1 MTPSS
6 SEKLSQEE
14 HDKVFRERILP
25 DHELERFSSLNR
37 PKAIILAGQPGAGK
51 GGLASAAQREFN
63 NDILLVD
70 TDEMRKFHPEVE
82 HFRRDNPYGWHQD
95 THPDARLWSPELR
108 NAAIEGRKN
117 ILIDTTLSD
126 GKDAVSL
133 IKELQSKGYDV
144 EVRAVAAHQLESEL
158 GVDARFT
165 NLLDEKGYGR
175 YVQEDYRGNVYRVLP
190 DNLNQVTSETNTH
203 IRIYD
208 REGVVWYDSRTD
220 TRLPGQALEE
230 ARFARIQDPTVT
242 QQLREGWEAQAKWH
256 QELPEQVQNK
266 PISDPQT
273 QLRLLEQRAALKVQ
287 DGVITRSEGAATI
300 DELTRAGAPPAR
312 TPLPEPFAPQA
323 ARLRGTAAGVA
334 LNVVAEAYVW
344 NETRERAQ
352 VFQQTLHNQTAA
364 RDAYVQQGMQTTA
377 GIAGT
382 VAGSLT
388 ATAVGAGSG
397 GTFLLVAGEGYL
409 FSKAADHGMQWWQN
423 DRIYSQTDEG
433 VQWQFNGTQ
442 WIRDDLRADLVDDGR
457 NALHQQDF
465 SATPEQ
471 SRRLSYRAGVEAVE
485 QALEKVP
492 EPRDPFSQPAND
504 ADRGH
509 LYTGPWTY
517 DAGNGQ
523 WSRNFADE
531 VDRNDLPVWSAH
543 PDIADPKRAAQLSA
557 QAIQTIDGNLKA
569 GPAVIAARYQA
580 GYQALGYEHVG
591 AQPASIAAALDPNV
605 LQASDGKHYQRDA
618 QSAWSHDGQVAS
630 ASRALE
636 LELTR
641 DRLLPALEQH
651 RQHLADMP
659 QWQPPTPEQQDR
671 DQLRR
676 AYAGHGVNPN
686 PETLDASYRAVQ
698 NTRTEHGLGPQNSSL
713 TLAPDAQGQY
723 SIHSPIQHL
732 HRDAD
737 GAVRIA
743 ATTSTAEI
751 DAALPSA
758 RPHQAAPEHR
768 HTHATAEQRDAREQA
783 QREANRQGLS
793 QDDAQQAVHAAVVG
807 ASARWITPGYGAA
820 RAAVQEQDA
829 TQARREFAQDTPATQ
844 EVPQAATTAAAM
856 TRDARDA
863 DATRLERERAN
874 TEQHREAERTAR
886 DLAQSDKAQAMDVDR
901 PLVAPTN
908 ERDREPVPQTTAE
921 PDTRTTTND
930 RQASPP
936 AIETFR
942 GQPQTVATTPER
954 ELSPEPERTTANL
967 ETTATPEHRIETTPV
982 TAERESQ
989 DARSAATSSPATKL
1003 DPDALRLGDRGD
1015 AVELLQYRLD
1025 RQGYRGPEGERL
1037 PQTGQYGAETE
1048 HAVRQFQT
1056 MHGMAATGIADRDTR
1071 DAVDRALAAQRER
1084 ERGEQ
1089 GLPARSLSADSAQ
1102 AHEIEAPVVLS
1113 HSAGMSMSS
1122 VRSRDDKPEHDI
1134 EPVARTEA
1142 PTAAAVMDP
1151 ALAHRSAMRDDHNGG
1166 REQDRKQAHDPR
1178 ASTEPHQPAPALM
1191 TQPGHSAH
1199 TMYTQALS
1207 LIERGDLVPAGT
1219 MTQEEKSRLAAGV
1232 VAQFLAS
1239 DMFATR
1245 IDGIYASTH
1254 NAAGTGM
1261 PASLIPVQG
1270 DPTTAH
1276 CHRAGI
1282 NVEQALQASLEQSSS
1297 IAQVATIAR
1306 EEELTKQRQREQEQE
1321 QNGPTGPTMRIG
1333 ARTLT
1338 PSQGPQGDGGGG
1350 GGAGGGGGGA
1360 GGGGGGGGG

>member
-1 MTPSS
+1 MSPVPDH
-6 SEKLSQEE
+6 LSQDEYE
-14 HDKVFRERILP
+14 RIFREKVI
-25 DHELERFSSLNR
+25 
-37 PKAIILAGQPGAGK
+37 PKADLEQYTPQEHPKAVILAGQPGAGK
-51 GGLASAAQREFN
+51 GKLKAAVEIEFGENIFAVDPDDWRKYDPVAKAAQKTSPYGWSQQANTFASETAARLRAEGAERRFN
-63 NDILLVD
+63 LLVD
-70 TDEMRKFHPEVE
+70 TTLGDAEGATRTIKALQTAGYEVE
-82 HFRRDNPYGWHQD
+82 IR
-95 THPDARLWSPELR
+95 
-108 NAAIEGRKN
+108 
-117 ILIDTTLSD
+117 
-126 GKDAVSL
+126 V
-133 IKELQSKGYDV
+133 
-144 EVRAVAAHQLESEL
+144 VAAHELESRV
-158 GVDARFT
+158 GIDQRFT
-165 NLLDEKGYGR
+165 DKMDVDGVARDVPLTYHDK
-175 YVQEDYRGNVYRVLP
+175 VYPNLP
-190 DNLNQVTSETNTH
+190 DNLDTVEANNPGVRL
-203 IRIYD
+203 RIYD
-208 REGVVWYDSRTD
+208 RDHPTTAVFDNQRDIGVLSEELRIARDARLTD
-220 TRLPGQALEE
+220 PDATERMRAQAQ
-230 ARFARIQDPTVT
+230 AQANWHQDP
-242 QQLREGWEAQAKWH
+242 QDRLRKAELLSQETLDALRHERVEA
-256 QELPEQVQNK
+256 NK
-266 PISDPQT
+266 PTISARDSAAWQT
-273 QLRLLEQRAALKVQ
+273 LDDIAHGK
-287 DGVITRSEGAATI
+287 S
-300 DELTRAGAPPAR
+300 APPV
-312 TPLPEPFAPQA
+312 EPISPQA
-323 ARLRGTAAGVA
+323 ARQLGTTAGAALYVA
-334 LNVVAEAYVW
+334 TEAYVW
-344 NETRERAQ
+344 NKTRERAN

-364 RDAYVQQGMQTTA
+364 RDAYVQQGAQSTA
-377 GIAGT
+377 GIAGLAT
-382 VAGSLT
+382 GS
-388 ATAVGAGSG
+388 ATAAALELGSG

-423 DRIYSQTDEG
+423 DKIYSQTDQG

-457 NALHQQDF
+457 NVLQQQDF

-471 SRRLSYRAGVEAVE
+471 ARRLSYRAGVEAVE

-492 EPRDPFSQPAND
+492 EPRNPFSQPASD

-523 WSRNFADE
+523 WSRNFADA
-531 VDRNDLPVWSAH
+531 VDRNDRPVWSAN
-543 PDIADPKRAAQLSA
+543 PEIADPQRAAQLSA
-557 QAIQTIDGNLKA
+557 QAMQTIDGNLKA
-569 GPAVIAARYQA
+569 GPATIAAQYQA

-591 AQPASIAAALDPNV
+591 AQPPSIAVALDPNV
-605 LQASDGKHYQRDA
+605 LQASDGRHYQRDA
-618 QSAWSHDGQVAS
+618 QGTWSHSGEAAS

-636 LELTR
+636 LEITR

-676 AYAGHGVNPN
+676 AYAGHGLNPN
-686 PETLDASYRAVQ
+686 PEMLDASYRAVQ
-698 NTRTEHGLGPQNSSL
+698 NTRAEHGLDPQNSSL

-723 SIHSPIQHL
+723 SIHSPILHL

-743 ATTSTAEI
+743 ATTSAAEI
-751 DAALPSA
+751 DAALPAA
-758 RPHQAAPEHR
+758 RPHQAAPEHL
-768 HTHATAEQRDAREQA
+768 HTQATAEQRDIREQV

-793 QDDAQQAVHAAVVG
+793 KDDAQQAVHAAAVG
-807 ASARWITPGYGAA
+807 ASARGIAPGGGTV
-820 RAAVQEQDA
+820 RADEQEQAPHTNERTQDA
-829 TQARREFAQDTPATQ
+829 PATQ
-844 EVPQAATTAAAM
+844 KVPQVATTVAAM
-856 TRDARDA
+856 ARDA
-863 DATRLERERAN
+863 DVTRLERELAD

-989 DARSAATSSPATKL
+989 DARSAATSSPATPH

-1037 PQTGQYGAETE
+1037 PQTGHYGTETE

-1056 MHGMAATGIADRDTR
+1056 MHGMAATGIADQDTR
-1071 DAVDRALAAQRER
+1071 EAVDRALAAHRER
-1084 ERGEQ
+1084 ERGGQ

-1102 AHEIEAPVVLS
+1102 AHEIAAPVVPS
-1113 HSAGMSMSS
+1113 RSAGMSMLGGH
-1122 VRSRDDKPEHDI
+1122 SRDDKPEHDI
-1134 EPVARTEA
+1134 EPVARAEA
-1142 PTAAAVMDP
+1142 LPAATVMDP
-1151 ALAHRSAMRDDHNGG
+1151 ALAHRSATRDDRN
-1166 REQDRKQAHDPR
+1166 EDQEKDRKQDHDPR
-1178 ASTEPHQPAPALM
+1178 EQPQPAPELM

-1199 TMYTQALS
+1199 RMYTQALS
-1207 LIERGDLVPAGT
+1207 LIERGNLVPAGT
-1219 MTQEEKSRLAAGV
+1219 MTQEEKSRLAAGI

-1245 IDGIYASTH
+1245 IDSLHPSTH
-1254 NAAGTGM
+1254 SAPGAGM

-1360 GGGGGGGGG
+1360 GGGGGGG